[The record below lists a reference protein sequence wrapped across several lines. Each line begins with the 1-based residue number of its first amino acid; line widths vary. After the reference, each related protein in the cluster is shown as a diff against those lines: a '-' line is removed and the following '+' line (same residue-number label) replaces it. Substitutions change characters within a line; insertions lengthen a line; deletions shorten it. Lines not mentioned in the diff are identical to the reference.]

1 VTRPDADPAS
11 SAPSSRLRRAVRG
24 TVIGLFTASG
34 ALHLLKPSAFDELLP
49 PSMPA
54 PVAVNAAAGVVEL
67 LCAYGLIRRR
77 AWARPASV
85 VTLLAVWPSNLQY
98 AVAATADAGVTSPK
112 ALVAWARM
120 PLQIPM
126 IWAVLMPV
134 EEPRRDAG
142 FPTHTGS
149 S

>member
-1 VTRPDADPAS
+1 M
-11 SAPSSRLRRAVRG
+11 
-24 TVIGLFTASG
+24 ASG

-49 PSMPA
+49 RGMPA

-67 LCAYGLIRRR
+67 VCAYGLVRRR

-98 AVAATADAGVTSPK
+98 AVAATTEAGVTSPK

-134 EEPRRDAG
+134 EEPRHSVDLPNGTAAR
-142 FPTHTGS
+142 
-149 S
+149 

>member
-1 VTRPDADPAS
+1 VTRPGTEPAS
-11 SAPSSRLRRAVRG
+11 SAPGSRLRRVVRG

-34 ALHLLKPSAFDELLP
+34 AMHLLKPSAFDELLP
-49 PSMPA
+49 ATMPA
-54 PVAVNAAAGVVEL
+54 PVAVNAVAGVVEL
-67 LCAYGLIRRR
+67 VCAYGLVRRR

-85 VTLLAVWPSNLQY
+85 LTLLAVWPSNLQY
-98 AVAATADAGVTSPK
+98 AVAATADAGVASPK

-134 EEPRRDAG
+134 DELRRPVGA
-142 FPTHTGS
+142 PTGTAPH
-149 S
+149 